1 VLSESNPIAA
11 AIFSIFGVIGGYF
24 VKFVK
29 LLIPRAIEYSGNIAT
44 SAYTT
49 TKTLLTKIIDNI
61 QSIKDLQ
68 TKLGRDI
75 TVKELLVEL
84 DKSLD
89 TNEKAIIDKIKKD
102 LGY

>member
-1 VLSESNPIAA
+1 
-11 AIFSIFGVIGGYF
+11 
-24 VKFVK
+24 
-29 LLIPRAIEYSGNIAT
+29 
-44 SAYTT
+44 
-49 TKTLLTKIIDNI
+49 LLTKIIDNI

-89 TNEKAIIDKIKKD
+89 TNEKAMIDKIKIT
-102 LGY
+102 LGYK